1 MASYTEVMRPQ
12 LIQTAALLFAS
23 IIVYG
28 VYQIGFQSYQLHS
41 AILKRKKPETLSE
54 KDNTKEKQEI
64 IQDNAIGKSPID
76 FFVKKR
82 IEDKVRKVQAEIE
95 WKLSELKIFLR
106 IHLVDYMEK
115 EEVERLASHIRHFAL
130 KNDQREIIPLKYK
143 ELAQNDLSN
152 IGWLLSKLFNR
163 KREFSAEFIQKNFN
177 LDSDALKTLSV
188 KLKNSDATRIKVSQ
202 IEKFLQE
209 LEEKKEK

>member
-1 MASYTEVMRPQ
+1 MRPQ
-12 LIQTAALLFAS
+12 LIQTSALLFAS

-28 VYQIGFQSYQLHS
+28 IYQVGFQLYELHS
-41 AILKRKKPETLSE
+41 ATLKRKNPETLSE
-54 KDNTKEKQEI
+54 KDNTKEKQKI
-64 IQDNAIGKSPID
+64 IQDNAIGKSPIE

-82 IEDKVRKVQAEIE
+82 IEDKVRKVQEDIE

-115 EEVERLASHIRHFAL
+115 EEVERLESHIRHFAL
-130 KNDQREIIPLKYK
+130 KNDQREIMPLKYK

-188 KLKNSDATRIKVSQ
+188 KLKNLDATRIKVSQ
-202 IEKFLQE
+202 IEKFLQK
-209 LEEKKEK
+209 LEEKKEN